1 MVNYS
6 KYVDRCRLK
15 LRHKMNETKN
25 QKKKQMEQFSQWPPK
40 LCIFNHD
47 QHKKREPNQQI
58 SNAINTVIALKLM
71 FTALHTLPLFVGCKL
86 KCTLLKMMR
95 KCARA
100 RGSYYQKAH
109 VENPPHTVTH
119 HTNLVQLIN

>member
-25 QKKKQMEQFSQWPPK
+25 QKKNKWSNFLNGRQNYVFSTTT
-40 LCIFNHD
+40 NT
-47 QHKKREPNQQI
+47 KKREPNQQI

-71 FTALHTLPLFVGCKL
+71 FTALHTLPLFVDCKL
-86 KCTLLKMMR
+86 KCTLLQMMR